1 MTAVRWIPL
10 PLLVVTLLGSPA
22 WGQAN
27 NINGIMAELRRVGV
41 RVTRACEPGLLGS
54 FSDRRREIRICPEA
68 HDSDEEVFRTL
79 VHESWHVVQSCLAN
93 RGRVGTRRARPIAR
107 SRPDLVP
114 KMLSETRRSDLR
126 IVRRQYAPE
135 DQLLELEARW
145 LENYPEVVETG
156 LQTLCVR

>member
-1 MTAVRWIPL
+1 MVASRWLPL
-10 PLLVVTLLGSPA
+10 PILLTLLLGMPA
-22 WGQAN
+22 WGQASSARSLL
-27 NINGIMAELRRVGV
+27 AELRRVGV
-41 RVTRACEPGLLGS
+41 RVTQACEPGLLGS

-107 SRPDLVP
+107 LRPDLLP
-114 KMLSETRRSDLR
+114 KMLRETRRSDLR
-126 IVRRQYAPE
+126 IVRSQYAPE

-145 LENYPEVVETG
+145 LESYPEVVENG
-156 LQTLCVR
+156 LQTICR